1 MSQNVT
7 YEGLKKTHG
16 ADAAEVFNTISDLAG
31 AGARATGFDAT
42 EGGIAIN
49 EQTPNYDKIK
59 TLLNAKKDA
68 PKEGK

>member
-1 MSQNVT
+1 MSQNIT

-31 AGARATGFDAT
+31 AGVRATGFDAT

-49 EQTPNYDKIK
+49 KDTPNYDKIQ
-59 TLLNAKKDA
+59 TLLKGKDQ
-68 PKEGK
+68 KEGK